1 MGSIVHDPDAHVR
14 VTVINVLLEI
24 CVVCESKRF
33 IDILDILSTVTRILR
48 GVFTLLTWEKQVLF
62 RPCENPN
69 SPSAHEDIIDL
80 IGGLTELFVNK
91 IRRLPSSHALR
102 IYHMLVNF
110 LKKHYDRLERELQEK
125 EAREIELQNKDPKER
140 ELKEKEW
147 KEKDLKELREKPP
160 GFEACNKAR
169 YMVRECYW

>member
-1 MGSIVHDPDAHVR
+1 
-14 VTVINVLLEI
+14 
-24 CVVCESKRF
+24 
-33 IDILDILSTVTRILR
+33 
-48 GVFTLLTWEKQVLF
+48 
-62 RPCENPN
+62 
-69 SPSAHEDIIDL
+69 
-80 IGGLTELFVNK
+80 
-91 IRRLPSSHALR
+91 
-102 IYHMLVNF
+102 MLVNF